1 MQNIELSVISS
12 GHVDTEIPV
21 IGQSR
26 TRGEEPVE
34 LLNVRPLGDA
44 APSDAKTRTSRLFLY
59 SKGRGVKGTHGYENE
74 SGHGK
79 GKMGWRSGFF
89 SVFFCFFLVWF

>member
-34 LLNVRPLGDA
+34 LLSVRPLGDA
-44 APSDAKTRTSRLFLY
+44 APSDAQN
-59 SKGRGVKGTHGYENE
+59 RGHVCMCTERG
-74 SGHGK
+74 
-79 GKMGWRSGFF
+79 
-89 SVFFCFFLVWF
+89 